1 MKKLRLNY
9 GLIVILSLSL
19 WLVACSEQDNSVGGT
34 LNTVSAIANGRDNA
48 TPTPTVVAA
57 ANQIPPTDT
66 PIPATIAPVA
76 TVTQIVPTTAA
87 TQISPTHVS
96 ASPVSGA
103 NLTGTPASAHA
114 TMVATGSLT
123 EVLRGPVGKKQIA
136 ITLDAG
142 STAVAFSK
150 EIAALDKYNVKVTFF
165 LTGAWVRENPQY
177 SQQIA
182 RDGMEIANHTY
193 DHPWLTKMSSDKV
206 ADEIN
211 LGAKTIQEVTGI
223 NPRPLFRFPYGDY
236 DARTMKILN
245 NLGYRSIYWTYDSLD
260 SVGAHKTADQ
270 LFHIVTSISDTK
282 LDGAIILMHLGND
295 TSGDALGPIIQ
306 NLQGRGFKIVTISE
320 LIGK

>member
-1 MKKLRLNY
+1 MKKLRLNS

-19 WLVACSEQDNSVGGT
+19 LLVACSPQDNGVGST

-48 TPTPTVVAA
+48 TPTPIVVATTTTQLA
-57 ANQIPPTDT
+57 PTDTLIPATVAPIATTTQISATSTQIPPT
-66 PIPATIAPVA
+66 
-76 TVTQIVPTTAA
+76 QIL
-87 TQISPTHVS
+87 
-96 ASPVSGA
+96 ASPINGA

-114 TMVATGSLT
+114 TMVATGSLA
-123 EVLRGPVGKKQIA
+123 EVLRGPRGKKQIA

-142 STAVAFSK
+142 STAVAFTK

-177 SQQIA
+177 AQQIA

-193 DHPWLTKMSSDKV
+193 DHPWLTKLSSDKV
-206 ADEIN
+206 TDEIN
-211 LGAKTIQEVTGI
+211 SGARTIQEVTGI

-260 SVGAHKTADQ
+260 LVGAHKTADQ
-270 LFHIVTSISDTK
+270 LFHVVTNISNTN

-295 TSGDALGPIIQ
+295 TSGDALGPIIE
-306 NLQGRGFKIVTISE
+306 NLEGRGFKIVTISE